1 MAKIIII
8 LLIGLVFE
16 AVGVIYLSAGLK
28 EIGEVERVTP
38 SEIARAIGRGVTNK
52 KILLGVL
59 FETIFFCA
67 LLYLLSQRDASLIW
81 PLTSLGFL
89 VTVLA
94 AKIILKEEVSWVR
107 WAGVICIVI
116 GAGIIT
122 WSEKMK
128 ERKAEELKA
137 AAVATSP
144 QK

>member
-1 MAKIIII
+1 MTKIILI
-8 LLIGLVFE
+8 LLIGLFFE
-16 AVGVIYLSAGLK
+16 AMGVIYLSAGLK
-28 EIGEVERVTP
+28 QIGEPQRISASEIG
-38 SEIARAIGRGVTNK
+38 RAVVRGVTNQ

-81 PLTSLGFL
+81 PLTSLGFV

-94 AKIILKEEVSWVR
+94 SKVILKEEVSWVR

-116 GAGIIT
+116 GAGIIS

-128 ERKAEELKA
+128 ERKAEEAKTA
-137 AAVATSP
+137 AMVSRP
-144 QK
+144 